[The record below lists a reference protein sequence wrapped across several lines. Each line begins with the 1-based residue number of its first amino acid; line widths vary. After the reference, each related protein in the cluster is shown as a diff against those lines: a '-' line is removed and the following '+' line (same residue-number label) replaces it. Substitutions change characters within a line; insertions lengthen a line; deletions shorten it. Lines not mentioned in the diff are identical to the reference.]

1 MESINEINVNTYL
14 FLALSN
20 IHGWNWSTDF
30 KKYFIN
36 LIVIANIIL
45 LRFSNDSKIL
55 IFTHT
60 ISNENFYT

>member
-1 MESINEINVNTYL
+1 MESINEINVDTYL

-20 IHGWNWSTDF
+20 THGWKWSDF

-55 IFTHT
+55 IYTHI
-60 ISNENFYT
+60 ISNKNFYT